1 MMRHATVLLAA
12 AAATVLAACASAP
25 LHYYTLLPGSSAP
38 VADPATAI
46 PFEVLTVNVPAQ
58 VDRPQLVVR
67 QGGPSVALLEGERW
81 IAPLADEVRDALAA
95 DLVRALPGRDVGGMA
110 AGGKPLLQVSLD
122 VRRFD
127 SQPGDH
133 ALIEGAWQVRWRH
146 DGKLAARACTSRIS
160 ETVGPGYDAL
170 VQGHQQALGK
180 LAGQI
185 AEVARALASGQ
196 SASCPEG

>member
-1 MMRHATVLLAA
+1 MMRHAPMLLAI
-12 AAATVLAACASAP
+12 AATALLAACASAP

-67 QGGPSVALLEGERW
+67 QGGQSVALLEGERW
-81 IAPLADEVRDALAA
+81 IAPLADEVRGALAA

-110 AGGKPLLQVSLD
+110 ASGKPLLQVSLD

-133 ALIEGAWQVRWRH
+133 ALLEGAWRVRWSH
-146 DGKLAARACTSRIS
+146 DGQLATESCSSRIR

-170 VQGHQQALGK
+170 VRGHQQALGK

-185 AEVARALASGQ
+185 AEVARALASGH
-196 SASCPEG
+196 SARCPEG

>member
-1 MMRHATVLLAA
+1 MLLAI
-12 AAATVLAACASAP
+12 AATALLAACASAP

-67 QGGPSVALLEGERW
+67 QGGQSVALLEGERW
-81 IAPLADEVRDALAA
+81 IAPLADEVRGALAA

-110 AGGKPLLQVSLD
+110 ASGKPLLQVSLD

-133 ALIEGAWQVRWRH
+133 ALLEGAWRVRWSH
-146 DGKLAARACTSRIS
+146 DGQLATESCSSRIR
-160 ETVGPGYDAL
+160 ETVGLGYDAL

-185 AEVARALASGQ
+185 AEVARALASGH
-196 SASCPEG
+196 SARCPEG

>member
-1 MMRHATVLLAA
+1 MIRTRHLLAA
-12 AAATVLAACASAP
+12 ALALALTACASQPAR
-25 LHYYTLLPGSSAP
+25 YYTLIPPVQAGQPALAAPFQFELLPVG
-38 VADPATAI
+38 I
-46 PFEVLTVNVPAQ
+46 PAQ
-58 VDRPQLVVR
+58 VDQPSLVIR
-67 QGGPSVALLEGERW
+67 QGGQGAVPLGGERW
-81 IAPLADEVRDALAA
+81 IAPLADEVRGALAA

-133 ALIEGAWQVRWRH
+133 ALLEGAWRVRWNH
-146 DGKLAARACTSRIS
+146 DGKLATQACSSRIR

-180 LAGQI
+180 LAGEV

-196 SASCPEG
+196 PARCPEG

>member
-1 MMRHATVLLAA
+1 MMRHVTVLLAA
-12 AAATVLAACASAP
+12 TAAALLAACASAP
-25 LHYYTLLPGSSAP
+25 LHYYTLLPGSSAS

-67 QGGPSVALLEGERW
+67 QGGQSVALLEGERW
-81 IAPLADEVRDALAA
+81 IAPLADEMRDALAA
-95 DLVRALPGRDVGGMA
+95 DLVRTLPGRDVGGMA
-110 AGGKPLLQVSLD
+110 ASGKPLLQVSLD

-133 ALIEGAWQVRWRH
+133 ALIEGAWRVRWSH
-146 DGKLAARACTSRIS
+146 DGKLATQACTSRVS

-180 LAGQI
+180 LAGQV
-185 AEVARALASGQ
+185 AEVARALVSGQ
-196 SASCPEG
+196 PARCPEG

>member
-1 MMRHATVLLAA
+1 MMRHATVLLAVTA
-12 AAATVLAACASAP
+12 AAVLAACASAP
-25 LHYYTLLPGSSAP
+25 LHYYTLLPGSAAP

-67 QGGPSVALLEGERW
+67 QGGQSVALLEGERW
-81 IAPLADEVRDALAA
+81 IAPLADEMRDALAA
-95 DLVRALPGRDVGGMA
+95 DLVRTLPGRDVGGMA
-110 AGGKPLLQVSLD
+110 ASGKPLLQVSLD

-127 SQPGDH
+127 SLPGDH
-133 ALIEGAWQVRWRH
+133 ALIEGAWRVRWSH
-146 DGKLAARACTSRIS
+146 DGKLATQACTSRVS

-180 LAGQI
+180 LAGQV
-185 AEVARALASGQ
+185 AEVARALVSGQ
-196 SASCPEG
+196 PARCPEG